1 MVLPKDR
8 PIAKTARRSR
18 RDFAVRYTPLASALI
33 FGYLTLVS
41 TVVYAIGLPF
51 ILVTL
56 LICLTLD
63 AQSELKLM
71 DYVHIGLT
79 IFIVTVVW
87 ITIGAEGY
95 IV

>member
-8 PIAKTARRSR
+8 PIAKTAGRSR
-18 RDFAVRYTPLASALI
+18 RDFAVRLTLLASALI
-33 FGYLTLVS
+33 SGLLTVVS
-41 TVVYAIGLPF
+41 TIVYAIGVPF

-63 AQSELKLM
+63 AQSELRLM

-87 ITIGAEGY
+87 ITIVLRG
-95 IV
+95 I

>member
-18 RDFAVRYTPLASALI
+18 RDFAVRYTLLASALL
-33 FGYLTLVS
+33 FGYLTVVS
-41 TVVYAIGLPF
+41 SIVYAIGLPF

-87 ITIGAEGY
+87 ITIVLRG
-95 IV
+95 I

>member
-18 RDFAVRYTPLASALI
+18 RDFAVRYTLLASALI
-33 FGYLTLVS
+33 FGYLTVVS

-63 AQSELKLM
+63 AQSELKPM
-71 DYVHIGLT
+71 DYMHIGLT

-87 ITIGAEGY
+87 ITVVLRGI
-95 IV
+95 

>member
-18 RDFAVRYTPLASALI
+18 RDFAVRYTLLASALI
-33 FGYLTLVS
+33 FGYLTVVS

-87 ITIGAEGY
+87 ITIVLRG
-95 IV
+95 I

>member
-18 RDFAVRYTPLASALI
+18 RDFAVRYTLLASALI
-33 FGYLTLVS
+33 FGYLTVVS
-41 TVVYAIGLPF
+41 TIVYAIGLPV

-63 AQSELKLM
+63 AQSELKPI

-79 IFIVTVVW
+79 IVIVTVVW
-87 ITIGAEGY
+87 ITVVLRGI
-95 IV
+95 

>member
-18 RDFAVRYTPLASALI
+18 RDFAVRYTLLALALI
-33 FGYLTLVS
+33 FGYLTVVS

-63 AQSELKLM
+63 AQSELKPM

-87 ITIGAEGY
+87 ITIVLRG
-95 IV
+95 I

>member
-18 RDFAVRYTPLASALI
+18 RDFAVRYTLLALALI
-33 FGYLTLVS
+33 FGYLTVVS

-87 ITIGAEGY
+87 ITIVLRG
-95 IV
+95 I

>member
-18 RDFAVRYTPLASALI
+18 RDFAVRYTLLASALL

-63 AQSELKLM
+63 AQSELRLM

-87 ITIGAEGY
+87 ITIVLRG
-95 IV
+95 I

>member
-18 RDFAVRYTPLASALI
+18 RDFAVRYTLLASALI
-33 FGYLTLVS
+33 FGYLTVVS
-41 TVVYAIGLPF
+41 TIVYAIGLPF

-63 AQSELKLM
+63 AQSELKPI

-79 IFIVTVVW
+79 IVTVTVVW
-87 ITIGAEGY
+87 ITVVLRGI
-95 IV
+95 

>member
-18 RDFAVRYTPLASALI
+18 RDFAVRYTLLALALL
-33 FGYLTLVS
+33 FGYLTVVS

-63 AQSELKLM
+63 AQSELKPM

-87 ITIGAEGY
+87 ITIVLRG
-95 IV
+95 I

>member
-18 RDFAVRYTPLASALI
+18 RDFAVRYTLLASALL

-71 DYVHIGLT
+71 DYMHIGLT

-87 ITIGAEGY
+87 ITVVLRGI
-95 IV
+95 

>member
-18 RDFAVRYTPLASALI
+18 RDFAVRYTLLASALL
-33 FGYLTLVS
+33 FGYLTVVS

-63 AQSELKLM
+63 AQSELRLM
-71 DYVHIGLT
+71 DYVHIGVT

-87 ITIGAEGY
+87 ITIVLRG
-95 IV
+95 I

>member
-18 RDFAVRYTPLASALI
+18 RDFAVRYTLLASALI

-41 TVVYAIGLPF
+41 TIVYAIGLPF

-87 ITIGAEGY
+87 ITIVLRG
-95 IV
+95 I

>member
-1 MVLPKDR
+1 MALPKDR
-8 PIAKTARRSR
+8 PIAKTAERSR
-18 RDFAVRYTPLASALI
+18 RDFAVRLTLLASALI
-33 FGYLTLVS
+33 FGYLTVVS

-63 AQSELKLM
+63 AQSELKPI

-79 IFIVTVVW
+79 IVIVTVVW
-87 ITIGAEGY
+87 ITVVLRGI
-95 IV
+95 

>member
-18 RDFAVRYTPLASALI
+18 RDFAVRYTLLALALI

-63 AQSELKLM
+63 AQSELKPM

-87 ITIGAEGY
+87 ITVVLRGI
-95 IV
+95 

>member
-18 RDFAVRYTPLASALI
+18 RDFAVRYTLLASALI
-33 FGYLTLVS
+33 FGYLTVVS
-41 TVVYAIGLPF
+41 TIVYAIGLPF

-63 AQSELKLM
+63 AQSELRLM

-87 ITIGAEGY
+87 ITIVLRG
-95 IV
+95 I

>member
-18 RDFAVRYTPLASALI
+18 RDFAVRYTLLASALL
-33 FGYLTLVS
+33 FGYLTVVS
-41 TVVYAIGLPF
+41 AVVYAIGLPF

-63 AQSELKLM
+63 AQSELRLM
-71 DYVHIGLT
+71 DYVHIGVT

-87 ITIGAEGY
+87 ITIVLRG
-95 IV
+95 I

>member
-18 RDFAVRYTPLASALI
+18 RDFAVRYTLLASALL

-87 ITIGAEGY
+87 ITIVLRG
-95 IV
+95 I

>member
-18 RDFAVRYTPLASALI
+18 RDFAVRYTLLALALI

-63 AQSELKLM
+63 AQSELKPM

-87 ITIGAEGY
+87 ITIVLRG
-95 IV
+95 I

>member
-1 MVLPKDR
+1 LPKDR

-18 RDFAVRYTPLASALI
+18 RDFAVRYTLLASALL

-56 LICLTLD
+56 LICFD
-63 AQSELKLM
+63 S
-71 DYVHIGLT
+71 GCT
-79 IFIVTVVW
+79 I
-87 ITIGAEGY
+87 
-95 IV
+95 

>member
-18 RDFAVRYTPLASALI
+18 RDFAVRYTLLASALL
-33 FGYLTLVS
+33 FGYLTVVS

-63 AQSELKLM
+63 AQSELRLM

-87 ITIGAEGY
+87 ITVVLRGI
-95 IV
+95 

>member
-18 RDFAVRYTPLASALI
+18 RDFAVRYTLLASALI

-63 AQSELKLM
+63 AQSELRLM

-87 ITIGAEGY
+87 ITIVLRG
-95 IV
+95 I

>member
-18 RDFAVRYTPLASALI
+18 RDFAVRYTLLASALI
-33 FGYLTLVS
+33 FGYLTVVS
-41 TVVYAIGLPF
+41 SIVYAIGLPF

-87 ITIGAEGY
+87 ITIVLRG
-95 IV
+95 I

>member
-18 RDFAVRYTPLASALI
+18 RDFAVRYVLLASALI

-41 TVVYAIGLPF
+41 SIVYAIGLPF

-63 AQSELKLM
+63 AQSELKPM
-71 DYVHIGLT
+71 DRVHIGLT
-79 IFIVTVVW
+79 IVIVTVVW
-87 ITIGAEGY
+87 ITVVLRGI
-95 IV
+95 

>member
-18 RDFAVRYTPLASALI
+18 RDFAVRYTLLASALI
-33 FGYLTLVS
+33 FGYLTVVS

-63 AQSELKLM
+63 AKSELKPM

-87 ITIGAEGY
+87 ITVVLRGI
-95 IV
+95 

>member
-8 PIAKTARRSR
+8 PIATTAGRSR
-18 RDFAVRYTPLASALI
+18 RDRAVRLSLMMLTLI
-33 FGYLTLVS
+33 FGYLTVVS
-41 TVVYAIGLPF
+41 TIVYAIGLPF

-71 DYVHIGLT
+71 DRVHIGLT

-87 ITIGAEGY
+87 ITIVLRG
-95 IV
+95 I

>member
-18 RDFAVRYTPLASALI
+18 RDFAVRYTLLASALL
-33 FGYLTLVS
+33 FGYLTVVS

-87 ITIGAEGY
+87 ITIVLRG
-95 IV
+95 I